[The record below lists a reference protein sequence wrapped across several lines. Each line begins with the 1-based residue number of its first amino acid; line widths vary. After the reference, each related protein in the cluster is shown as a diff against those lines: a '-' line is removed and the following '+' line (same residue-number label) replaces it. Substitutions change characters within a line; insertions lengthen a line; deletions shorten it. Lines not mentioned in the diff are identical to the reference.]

1 MLRSLSIR
9 GKIFEWGRR
18 TYLMGILNVTPD
30 SFSDGGQFYQ
40 KEAALRQAERLIK
53 EGADIL
59 DIGGESTRPFAKP
72 VPEEEELRR
81 VIPVIEAIRREFPEI
96 PISVDTYKARVAEE
110 ALLVG
115 ADIVNDVS
123 ALRFDPGMPEV
134 IRKYRPPVVLMHMKG
149 TPQTMQMDPKHEDV
163 LGEIKTFLKEKAQLA
178 LSLGLAPEKVILDPG
193 IGFGKRFED
202 NLRLIKEVSVF
213 RELGHPVLLG
223 PSRKSFLGEILG
235 KEARLRDAGT
245 AAVVAYGVL
254 QKVDIVRVHNVEMC
268 KDVIRVIEALIREP

>member
-1 MLRSLSIR
+1 GPGETKLEVDRRRIRERIARLERELKAISRQRELRRKRRKRHGLPVVAIIGYTNA
-9 GKIFEWGRR
+9 GK
-18 TYLMGILNVTPD
+18 TTL
-30 SFSDGGQFYQ
+30 
-40 KEAALRQAERLIK
+40 
-53 EGADIL
+53 
-59 DIGGESTRPFAKP
+59 PFAKP

-149 TPQTMQMDPKHEDV
+149 TPQTMQMDPKYEDV
-163 LGEIKTFLKEKAQLA
+163 LGEIKTFLKERAQLA

-202 NLRLIKEVSVF
+202 NLRLI
-213 RELGHPVLLG
+213 RE
-223 PSRKSFLGEILG
+223 I
-235 KEARLRDAGT
+235 
-245 AAVVAYGVL
+245 
-254 QKVDIVRVHNVEMC
+254 
-268 KDVIRVIEALIREP
+268 